1 MRRLKRS
8 FWAKTAVAV
17 ASIAIAIG
25 VIGGISFASN
35 NQPFLGDCIEYGIVC
50 NYLNQTADM
59 ETNFAVGKYQGNGHW
74 NGNTISESKANA
86 SGEIRIGEVVG
97 ESKFRGTPYVV
108 VKESVK
114 DEVKAML
121 ASVSNYAESVVKKA
135 DYTTPKDVKD
145 MNNYHVDITG
155 IDEEVVYVDADAM
168 VENITAGKIQNGGI
182 KVTLRAN
189 QSLVFNVSLKD
200 TVRIP
205 EYKITVKN
213 GSKTHEEMA
222 ESVVWNMPYVTNL
235 NLNSDG
241 MRATII
247 AAKSFCEFGNYIRRM
262 AGM

>member
-1 MRRLKRS
+1 MKRLKRS
-8 FWAKTAVAV
+8 FWAKAAVAV

-121 ASVSNYAESVVKKA
+121 TSCLLYTSPSPRDAHES
-135 DYTTPKDVKD
+135 
-145 MNNYHVDITG
+145 
-155 IDEEVVYVDADAM
+155 
-168 VENITAGKIQNGGI
+168 
-182 KVTLRAN
+182 R
-189 QSLVFNVSLKD
+189 
-200 TVRIP
+200 
-205 EYKITVKN
+205 
-213 GSKTHEEMA
+213 
-222 ESVVWNMPYVTNL
+222 MP
-235 NLNSDG
+235 SS
-241 MRATII
+241 A
-247 AAKSFCEFGNYIRRM
+247 
-262 AGM
+262 